1 MPLGHLIADELT
13 MWVGRQFDFPD
24 DRFFGFRKDNI
35 SALQEDPQKMREMDM
50 EELKSGAIT
59 INEYRERQGLE
70 PVEGGDVLLLP
81 RGATPT
87 ATDLEMTQPE

>member
-1 MPLGHLIADELT
+1 
-13 MWVGRQFDFPD
+13 
-24 DRFFGFRKDNI
+24 
-35 SALQEDPQKMREMDM
+35 MREMDM